1 MILTKAGSYI
11 VLCLSVLLLAACASG
26 TGMSSAHKQQLQQLT
41 PAERDK
47 LGNETA
53 SIMRS
58 RQLNTHKS
66 GEISMQGIDYRARD
80 DTFVYRMRIHN
91 LASPNSLNRA
101 QRSELHTQI
110 QRAFRRT
117 ICRDRTVGDMVR
129 HGNYAIEL
137 RVTTRNGAQLIP
149 PMRITKADC

>member
-1 MILTKAGSYI
+1 MIPTKAGSYI
-11 VLCLSVLLLAACASG
+11 ALGLSVLLLAGCA
-26 TGMSSAHKQQLQQLT
+26 TGMSSAQRQQLQQLT
-41 PAERDK
+41 PSERDK

-101 QRSELHTQI
+101 QRSELHNQI
-110 QRAFRRT
+110 QRDFRRT

>member
-1 MILTKAGSYI
+1 MIPTKAGSYI
-11 VLCLSVLLLAACASG
+11 ALGLSVLLLAGCA
-26 TGMSSAHKQQLQQLT
+26 TGMSSAQRQQLQQLT
-41 PAERDK
+41 PSERDK
-47 LGNETA
+47 LGRETA
-53 SIMRS
+53 KAAS
-58 RQLNTHKS
+58 RQPNVHKS
-66 GEISMQGIDYRARD
+66 GEITMQGIDYRARD

-101 QRSELHTQI
+101 QRSELHNQI
-110 QRAFRRT
+110 QRDFRRT

>member
-1 MILTKAGSYI
+1 MIPTKAGSYI
-11 VLCLSVLLLAACASG
+11 ALGLSVLLLAGCA
-26 TGMSSAHKQQLQQLT
+26 TGMSSAQRQQLQQLT
-41 PAERDK
+41 PSERDK
-47 LGNETA
+47 LGRETA
-53 SIMRS
+53 KAAS
-58 RQLNTHKS
+58 RQPNVHKS
-66 GEISMQGIDYRARD
+66 GEITIQSIDYRASD

-101 QRSELHTQI
+101 QRSELHNQI
-110 QRAFRRT
+110 QRDFRRT

>member
-1 MILTKAGSYI
+1 
-11 VLCLSVLLLAACASG
+11 
-26 TGMSSAHKQQLQQLT
+26 MSSAQRQQLQQLT
-41 PAERDK
+41 PSERDK
-47 LGNETA
+47 LGRETA
-53 SIMRS
+53 KAAS
-58 RQLNTHKS
+58 RQPNVHKS
-66 GEISMQGIDYRARD
+66 GEITIQSIDYRASD

-101 QRSELHTQI
+101 QRSELHNQI
-110 QRAFRRT
+110 QRDFRRT